1 MNVAQ
6 VVVTGLLLGGIYV
19 LLTVP
24 LNLIFGTMRI
34 IHFAYGDFLML
45 GMFGGLLLA
54 RNTPLGI
61 YSGGFALNV
70 LLFVAVGVLAWFVLF
85 RWLVDRSY
93 TTQIMATLG
102 IGIAIQNLALMFF
115 TGNVQSVRTPL
126 SVASWQFAD
135 VFVGLPQ
142 LIAGIAGVVIGV
154 GTLLF
159 LKRSAWGRAMQAI
172 AQTKVGA
179 QVVGIPLRRTY
190 FVNTVLTTA
199 LMGLMGALL
208 LPIFFVFPTVGLD
221 FIVVA
226 FVVVVL
232 GGMGSIGG
240 GIIAAIVIGLVQSFT
255 ASYVGIQW
263 ANVTYFAL
271 FIAVLVVRP
280 AGLGGIAGTEELGH

>member
-1 MNVAQ
+1 MNIAQ
-6 VVVTGLLLGGIYV
+6 IVVTGLLAGGIYV
-19 LLTVP
+19 LLTIP
-24 LNLIFGTMRI
+24 LNLMFGTMRI

-45 GMFGGLLLA
+45 AMFGGLLIA
-54 RNTPLGI
+54 RNTPFGI
-61 YSGGFALNV
+61 YSGGFALNL
-70 LLFVAVGVLAWFVLF
+70 LLFVAVGVAAWFVLF

-102 IGIAIQNLALMFF
+102 IGIAFQNLALMFL
-115 TGNVQSVRTPL
+115 TANVQSVRTPL
-126 SVASWQFAD
+126 SVSSLQFAD

-142 LIAGIAGVVIGV
+142 LIAGVAGVTMGIGI
-154 GTLLF
+154 LLF
-159 LKRSAWGRAMQAI
+159 LKRSSWGRAMQAI
-172 AQTKVGA
+172 AQAKIGA

-190 FVNTVLTTA
+190 FVNVVLTTA
-199 LMGLMGALL
+199 LVGLMGALL

-240 GIIAAIVIGLVQSFT
+240 GIVAAIVVGLIQSFT
-255 ASYVGIQW
+255 ASYLGIQW

-271 FIAVLVVRP
+271 FIVVLVVRP